1 MRPTPRARHLV
12 AILIFAGASA
22 AAGYFATLDD
32 RLSSMQI
39 NIATVSAKRNQPELF
54 SHDPVFGPSN
64 RWRFH
69 TPGFQTPLEMILV
82 PTGYQDLTLPF
93 RAMTGV
99 VSMIYLCGMYAL
111 LYRQSR
117 SWSISAF
124 VAVLSSTIIYTLGRS
139 FWGVGSLSSIVP
151 PTTVLAVVPLIAL
164 SYLRYEN
171 QWRVMLV
178 FAFVGLCGNIHL
190 VSAMNLMIVLLIVYL
205 VRHRFAPSSLP
216 AAAGCLL
223 CALIGALPYGFYY
236 YTLRFADVPGDIHSN
251 TAAVFQAF
259 RVGGLALMYPDML
272 KSLLNWGLLVLVLLI
287 PAAAVLSRVE
297 RFRVRDLGVWVSF
310 GAGALLVSLVLHGLS
325 QLVGILL
332 GQGPPVIDFAQGAN
346 LVMLPLYVLFAQ
358 ALTNLFRIGRS
369 HRTALRWI
377 CAAFIAVW
385 MIPSDNL
392 RVPRHISYEL
402 ATYFV
407 PEDQKPLRVQQLRT
421 RKLRD
426 AELAAV
432 ASWARNNTSRGAV
445 FLIDSAEFRM
455 LSRRSIAACRDD
467 VKYFY
472 YVTPWDLDKWQQRVE
487 RQRSVLRS
495 PGGKTSDL
503 AITQF
508 IDKLSKEEFRDV
520 TEWYVILRI
529 KDAPD
534 TPGSLQPII
543 ADAWGDF
550 YRLYRAEQIP

>member
-1 MRPTPRARHLV
+1 MRPIPRARHLV
-12 AILIFAGASA
+12 ALLIFAGASA
-22 AAGYFATLDD
+22 AAGYFAMLDD

-39 NIATVSAKRNQPELF
+39 NIATVAAKRHNPELF
-54 SHDPVFGPSN
+54 PHDPVFGSSD

-124 VAVLSSTIIYTLGRS
+124 VAVLSSTIVYTLGRS
-139 FWGVGSLSSIVP
+139 FWGVGSLGSIVP
-151 PTTVLAVVPLIAL
+151 PTALLAIVPLIVL

-171 QWRVMLV
+171 QWRIVLV
-178 FAFVGLCGNIHL
+178 FAFIGICGNIHL
-190 VSAMNLMIVLLIVYL
+190 VSAMNLTIVLLIVYL
-205 VRHRFAPSSLP
+205 ARHRFSPSSFP
-216 AAAGCLL
+216 TAAGCLL
-223 CALIGALPYGFYY
+223 CTILGALPYGFYY
-236 YTLRFADVPGDIHSN
+236 YNLRFANVPGDIQSN
-251 TAAVFQAF
+251 TAAVLQAF

-272 KSLLNWGLLVLVLLI
+272 KGLLNWLLMVLVLLI

-297 RFRVRDLGVWVSF
+297 RFRVRDLGVWVSL
-310 GAGALLVSLVLHGLS
+310 GAGAFFVSLVLHGLS
-325 QLVGILL
+325 QLLGVLL
-332 GQGPPVIDFAQGAN
+332 GQAPPVIDFAQGAN

-358 ALTNLFRIGRS
+358 ALTNLFRIARS

-377 CAAFIAVW
+377 CTAFIAAW

-392 RVPRHISYEL
+392 RVPRHVSYEL
-402 ATYFV
+402 GTYFI
-407 PEDQKPLRVQQLRT
+407 PEDQKPLRIHELRT
-421 RKLRD
+421 RKLRN
-426 AELAAV
+426 AELSAIAN
-432 ASWARNNTSRGAV
+432 WARSNTPTGAV

-455 LSRRSIAACRDD
+455 LSRRSLAACRDD

-472 YVTPWDLDKWQQRVE
+472 YVTPWDLDRWQQRVE

-503 AITQF
+503 AVARF
-508 IDKLSKEEFRDV
+508 IDELSRDEFRDV
-520 TEWYVILRI
+520 TEWYVVLRSA
-529 KDAPD
+529 DAPE
-534 TPGSLQPII
+534 TPGSLHPIVS
-543 ADAWGDF
+543 DGWGDF
-550 YRLYRAEQIP
+550 YRLYRAKLAP